1 MANEKRL
8 DLIDRKELAE
18 KIYAIHYYIH
28 GMRNGKTI
36 LKEFAEKYQN
46 DVLRT
51 ICKAPT
57 VDAVEVVHGHWYKA
71 PHHPYRCS
79 CCGEMALLD
88 MYGESHVRSNYCP
101 NCGAKM
107 DGGNEDG

>member
-1 MANEKRL
+1 MENKSLTCHTTSERR
-8 DLIDRKELAE
+8 LIDAKELAE
-18 KIYAIHYYIH
+18 KIYAIHYNIY

-57 VDAVEVVHGHWYKA
+57 VDAVEVV
-71 PHHPYRCS
+71 RCKN
-79 CCGEMALLD
+79 CKRWKYDAKKMAGLCKRHINYTTQWD
-88 MYGESHVRSNYCP
+88 FCSYGERRE
-101 NCGAKM
+101 G
-107 DGGNEDG
+107 E